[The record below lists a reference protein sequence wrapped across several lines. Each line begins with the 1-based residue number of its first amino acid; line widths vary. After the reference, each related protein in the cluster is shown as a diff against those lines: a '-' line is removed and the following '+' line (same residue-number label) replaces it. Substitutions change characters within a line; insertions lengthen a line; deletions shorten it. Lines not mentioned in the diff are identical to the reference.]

1 MAELGMGI
9 INNDSRFMEIKNRK
23 TWAKFYRI

>member
-9 INNDSRFMEIKNRK
+9 INNDSRFMGMKNRK
-23 TWAKFYRI
+23 ICAKYYRI